1 MGPTGWTIPNLGM
14 ACPSLKICVVKDTYF
29 PFHLLY
35 LFFNISLL
43 YLTGS
48 FILHMIMFHIGY
60 IRIQEKVLNMLK

>member
-14 ACPSLKICVVKDTYF
+14 ACLSLKICVVKDTYF